1 MKLPIEIILTP
12 LLTHHP
18 YLDPGS
24 GSILLQVLIGGLLG
38 AAFLV
43 RAFWGRIK
51 GLFKRS
57 APTSLED
64 HPDDES

>member
-1 MKLPIEIILTP
+1 MKLPIEILLIP
-12 LLTHHP
+12 LVSHHA

-38 AAFLV
+38 AAFLL

-57 APTSLED
+57 AATEEKS
-64 HPDDES
+64 PDDES

>member
-1 MKLPIEIILTP
+1 MKFAIEILLTP
-12 LLTHHP
+12 LVTHHA

-38 AAFLV
+38 LGFLV

-57 APTSLED
+57 AASEETN
-64 HPDDES
+64 PDDEP

>member
-1 MKLPIEIILTP
+1 MKLPIEILLIP
-12 LLTHHP
+12 LVSHHA

-38 AAFLV
+38 LGFLV

-57 APTSLED
+57 AATEEKS
-64 HPDDES
+64 PDDES